1 MTESADYTDGNVK
14 VMEILGWLSIVL
26 QIVCSI
32 LVSNAGISLL
42 VLASTFIFLFAIC
55 SFVDAVCFNSF
66 KDNGEN
72 YSLLWHLIMTI
83 FYGVL
88 AVCMIFAP
96 PNGVVFATIGC
107 SFVIALSEALILLLG
122 KSLGLP
128 FLPCG
133 KQQNSSTIHPQE
145 EEISNDQ
152 PPPYNECV
160 IDHQL
165 PGYYEVV

>member
-32 LVSNAGISLL
+32 LVSNAGISLF
-42 VLASTFIFLFAIC
+42 VLASTFTFLFAIC
-55 SFVDAVCFNSF
+55 SFVDA
-66 KDNGEN
+66 GR
-72 YSLLWHLIMTI
+72 SLLWHLIMTI